1 MAQPHVPKISRAVE
15 YWFACRR
22 VPAAPAGGGI
32 VAAMSANPKL
42 QANYPELSLF
52 IDGEWLGVQ
61 GRKSQPVVNPATEE
75 VLAQL
80 PHASAADLDRALAA
94 AQRAWGEWRAL
105 LPVQRAKIL
114 KKAADL
120 IRARAEEIARI
131 ATLEMGK
138 SIHETRIEVQASAEI
153 FDWYAEEGRRAY
165 GRVLPQR
172 LPGQRMTIVKEP
184 VGPVAAFAPWNFP
197 AGNPARKIGAAL
209 GAGCSCILKPAEES
223 AGTALAIARALH
235 DAGLPKGVL
244 AIVFGV
250 PHEVSMHLIASP
262 IIRKVSFTG
271 SIPVG
276 KQLTRLAA
284 DGMKRTT
291 MELGGH
297 APVLV
302 FDDVDVEKVLDAC
315 VAAKYRNAGQVCV
328 SPTRFYVQQSIY
340 QRVADGFAARARA
353 LAVGDGIDEANRM
366 GPLAHARRLPAVQGV
381 IDEALTHGA
390 RLLAGGK
397 RIARKGFFFEPTVL
411 ADVPNS
417 ARIMNEEPFGPIAIL
432 NPFRDF
438 DAVMAEANRLP
449 YGLAAFGFTNNAQRV
464 NLLGERL
471 EAGMIGLN
479 SFQISVPESPF
490 GGVKESGHGSEEGIE
505 GLEACLVTKFISQS

>member
-1 MAQPHVPKISRAVE
+1 
-15 YWFACRR
+15 
-22 VPAAPAGGGI
+22 
-32 VAAMSANPKL
+32 MSANIKPSDTNT
-42 QANYPELSLF
+42 AYPELALF
-52 IDGEWLGVQ
+52 IDGEWLGAA
-61 GRKSQPVVNPATEE
+61 GRKTQPVVNPATEE
-75 VLAQL
+75 VLGQL
-80 PHASAADLDRALAA
+80 PLASAADLDRALAA
-94 AQRAWGEWRAL
+94 AQRAWPEWRAL
-105 LPVQRAKIL
+105 LPVQRGKII

-120 IRARAEEIARI
+120 IRARVEDIARI
-131 ATLEMGK
+131 ATLEEGK
-138 SIHETRIEVQASAEI
+138 TLAEARIETLSSAEI

-172 LPGQRMTIVKEP
+172 SPGQRMSIVKEP

-197 AGNPARKIGAAL
+197 VGNPARKIGAAL
-209 GAGCSCILKPAEES
+209 AAGCTCILKPAEEA
-223 AGTALAIARALH
+223 AGTALAVARALH
-235 DAGLPKGVL
+235 DAGVPKGVL

-271 SIPVG
+271 SVPVG
-276 KQLTRLAA
+276 KQLMKLAA

-297 APVLV
+297 APVIV
-302 FDDVDVEKVLDAC
+302 FDDVDVEKTLDAC
-315 VAAKYRNAGQVCV
+315 VTAKYRNAGQVCV
-328 SPTRFYVQQSIY
+328 SPTRFYVQENIY
-340 QRVADGFAARARA
+340 ARFVEGFAARAKA
-353 LAVGDGIDEANRM
+353 LPVGNGLDDTSKM
-366 GPLAHARRLPAVQGV
+366 GPLAHARRLTAVQGI

-390 RLLAGGK
+390 RLMAGGK
-397 RIARKGFFFEPTVL
+397 RLERKGFFFAPTVL
-411 ADVPNS
+411 ADVPNK

-432 NPFRDF
+432 NPFKDF
-438 DAVMAEANRLP
+438 DSVMVEANRLP

-505 GLEACLVTKFISQS
+505 GLDACLVTKFISQS

>member
-1 MAQPHVPKISRAVE
+1 M
-15 YWFACRR
+15 
-22 VPAAPAGGGI
+22 PAP
-32 VAAMSANPKL
+32 
-42 QANYPELSLF
+42 
-52 IDGEWLGVQ
+52 
-61 GRKSQPVVNPATEE
+61 
-75 VLAQL
+75 
-80 PHASAADLDRALAA
+80 ADLDRALAA

-105 LPVQRAKIL
+105 LPVQRGKIL

-120 IRARAEEIARI
+120 MRARAEEIARI

-197 AGNPARKIGAAL
+197 IGNPARKIGAAL
-209 GAGCSCILKPAEES
+209 AAGCSCILKPAEEA
-223 AGTALAIARALH
+223 AGTALAVARALH

-250 PHEVSMHLIASP
+250 PHEVSTHLIASP

-276 KQLTRLAA
+276 KQLVKLAA

-302 FDDVDVEKVLDAC
+302 FDDVDVEKVLDMPASPPSTAMPARCAC
-315 VAAKYRNAGQVCV
+315 RRRASTCT
-328 SPTRFYVQQSIY
+328 SPSTRSS
-340 QRVADGFAARARA
+340 RKASPRARRRCPW
-353 LAVGDGIDEANRM
+353 VTGIDEANRM
-366 GPLAHARRLPAVQGV
+366 GPLAHARRLPAVQGI
-381 IDEALTHGA
+381 IDESLKHGA

-397 RIARKGFFFEPTVL
+397 RIARKGCFFEPTVL
-411 ADVPNS
+411 ADVPNT

-449 YGLAAFGFTNNAQRV
+449 FGLAAFGFTNNAQRV

>member
-1 MAQPHVPKISRAVE
+1 MAS
-15 YWFACRR
+15 
-22 VPAAPAGGGI
+22 I
-32 VAAMSANPKL
+32 VSGMSANIKT
-42 QANYPELSLF
+42 AASAATHYPELTLF
-52 IDGEWLGVQ
+52 IDGEWLGAQ
-61 GRKSQPVVNPATEE
+61 GRKTQPVINPATEE
-75 VLAQL
+75 VLGQL

-105 LPVQRAKIL
+105 LPVQRGKIL

-120 IRARAEEIARI
+120 MRARGEEIARI

-138 SIHETRIEVQASAEI
+138 SIHETRIELQASAEI

-184 VGPVAAFAPWNFP
+184 VGPVAGFAPWNFP
-197 AGNPARKIGAAL
+197 IGNPARKIGAAL
-209 GAGCSCILKPAEES
+209 AAGCSCILKPAEEA
-223 AGTALAIARALH
+223 AGSALAVARALH

-250 PHEVSMHLIASP
+250 PHEVSTHLITSP

-276 KQLTRLAA
+276 KQLVKLAA

-315 VAAKYRNAGQVCV
+315 VTAKYRNAGQVCV
-328 SPTRFYVQQSIY
+328 SPTRFYVQESIY
-340 QRVADGFAARARA
+340 QKFCEGFAARARA
-353 LAVGDGIDEANRM
+353 LSVGEGIDEANRM
-366 GPLAHARRLPAVQGV
+366 GSIGPTHAGCRPCRA
-381 IDEALTHGA
+381 
-390 RLLAGGK
+390 
-397 RIARKGFFFEPTVL
+397 
-411 ADVPNS
+411 S
-417 ARIMNEEPFGPIAIL
+417 SMN
-432 NPFRDF
+432 R
-438 DAVMAEANRLP
+438 
-449 YGLAAFGFTNNAQRV
+449 
-464 NLLGERL
+464 
-471 EAGMIGLN
+471 
-479 SFQISVPESPF
+479 
-490 GGVKESGHGSEEGIE
+490 
-505 GLEACLVTKFISQS
+505 

>member
-1 MAQPHVPKISRAVE
+1 MT
-15 YWFACRR
+15 
-22 VPAAPAGGGI
+22 
-32 VAAMSANPKL
+32 
-42 QANYPELSLF
+42 YPDYPQLSLF
-52 IDGEWLGVQ
+52 IDGEWLGAE
-61 GRKSQPVVNPATEE
+61 GRKSQSLINPATEE
-75 VLAQL
+75 VLGEL
-80 PHASAADLDRALAA
+80 PHATPADLDRALAA
-94 AQRAWGEWRAL
+94 AQRAWSGWRAL
-105 LPVQRAKIL
+105 LPVQRGKIL
-114 KKAADL
+114 RQAADL
-120 IRARAEEIARI
+120 IRARAEEIART

-138 SIHETRIEVQASAEI
+138 TLHETRIEVQMAAEI

-197 AGNPARKIGAAL
+197 VGNPARKLGAAL
-209 GAGCSCILKPAEES
+209 AAGCPCILKPAEES
-223 AGTALAIARALH
+223 AGTALAVARALH
-235 DAGLPKGVL
+235 DAGLPNGVL

-250 PHEVSMHLIASP
+250 PNEVSTHLIASP

-276 KQLTRLAA
+276 KQLVKLAA

-297 APVLV
+297 APVIV
-302 FDDVDVEKVLDAC
+302 FDDIDLEKVLDAC

-328 SPTRFYVQQSIY
+328 SPTRFYVHESIY
-340 QRVADGFAARARA
+340 PQFAAGFAARARS
-353 LAVGDGIDEANRM
+353 LPVGDGVDEANRM
-366 GPLAHARRLPAVQGV
+366 GPLAHARRLPAVQGIV
-381 IDEALTHGA
+381 DESLTHGA
-390 RLLAGGK
+390 RLLVGGK
-397 RIARKGFFFEPTVL
+397 RMARQGYFFEPTVL

-417 ARIMNEEPFGPIAIL
+417 ARIMNDEPFGPVAML

-438 DAVMAEANRLP
+438 DAVLTEANRLP
-449 YGLAAFGFTNNAQRV
+449 YGLAAFAFTNSAQRV
-464 NLLGERL
+464 QLLGERI

-505 GLEACLVTKFISQS
+505 GLEACLVTKFISAS

>member
-1 MAQPHVPKISRAVE
+1 M
-15 YWFACRR
+15 Y
-22 VPAAPAGGGI
+22 
-32 VAAMSANPKL
+32 
-42 QANYPELSLF
+42 YPDLSLF
-52 IDGEWLGVQ
+52 IDGEWLSLQ

-75 VLAQL
+75 VLAHL

-105 LPVQRAKIL
+105 LPVQRGKIL
-114 KKAADL
+114 KKAGDL
-120 IRARAEEIARI
+120 IRSRAEDIARI

-138 SIHETRIEVQASAEI
+138 SIHETRIEVQIAAEI

-209 GAGCSCILKPAEES
+209 GRVVAAFSSLRKNLPARRWPS
-223 AGTALAIARALH
+223 RAPCTTR
-235 DAGLPKGVL
+235 DCRRGVL

-276 KQLTRLAA
+276 KQLTKLAA

-302 FDDVDVEKVLDAC
+302 FDDVDVDKVLDAC
-315 VAAKYRNAGQVCV
+315 VTAKYRNAGQVCV

-340 QRVADGFAARARA
+340 QRFAEGFAARARA
-353 LAVGDGIDEANRM
+353 LPVGDGIDEASRM
-366 GPLAHARRLPAVQGV
+366 GPLAHARRLPAVQGI

-479 SFQISVPESPF
+479 SFQISVPEAPF
-490 GGVKESGHGSEEGIE
+490 GGMKESGHGSEEGIE

>member
-1 MAQPHVPKISRAVE
+1 MSAHVK
-15 YWFACRR
+15 
-22 VPAAPAGGGI
+22 PAAGSSFA
-32 VAAMSANPKL
+32 
-42 QANYPELSLF
+42 YPELSLF
-52 IDGEWLGVQ
+52 IDGEWLKGE
-61 GRKSQPVVNPATEE
+61 GRKTQAVVNPATEE
-75 VLAQL
+75 VLGQL
-80 PHASAADLDRALAA
+80 PHATPADLDRALAA
-94 AQRAWGEWRAL
+94 AQRSWGEWRAL

-114 KKAADL
+114 RKAADL
-120 IRARAEEIARI
+120 MRARGEYIARI

-138 SIHETRIEVQASAEI
+138 TLAETRIELQASAEI
-153 FDWYAEEGRRAY
+153 FDWYADEGRRAY

-172 LPGQRMTIVKEP
+172 LAGQRMTIVKEP

-197 AGNPARKIGAAL
+197 LGNPARKIGAAL
-209 GAGCSCILKPAEES
+209 AAGCTCILKPAEEA
-223 AGTALAIARALH
+223 AGAALEVARALH
-235 DAGLPKGVL
+235 DAGVPKGVL

-250 PHEVSMHLIASP
+250 PHEVSTHLLASP

-276 KQLTRLAA
+276 KQLTKLAA

-302 FDDVDVEKVLDAC
+302 FDDIDVEKVLDAC
-315 VAAKYRNAGQVCV
+315 VGAKYRNAGQVCV
-328 SPTRFYVQQSIY
+328 SPTRFYVHESIY
-340 QRVADGFAARARA
+340 EKFAAGFAARAKA
-353 LAVGDGIDEANRM
+353 LPVGDGIEEANRM
-366 GPLAHARRLPAVQGV
+366 GPLAHARRLPAVQGI

-390 RLLAGGK
+390 KLLAGGK

-417 ARIMNEEPFGPIAIL
+417 ARIMNDEPFGPIAIL

-449 YGLAAFGFTNNAQRV
+449 YGLAAFGFTNNAQRI
-464 NLLGERL
+464 NFLGERL

-479 SFQISVPESPF
+479 SFQISVPEAPF
-490 GGVKESGHGSEEGIE
+490 GGMKESGHGSEEGIE
-505 GLEACLVTKFISQS
+505 GLDACLVTKFISQS